1 MGKGYFKMVESV
13 SCLSVSLDEW
23 CCINEHSSHVFG
35 TLCSTSDDEQ
45 DREPSTADLLR
56 AKRTARKTRQEAQQ
70 PQAAR
75 GRTPG
80 VSLRLFSHTSVV
92 CL

>member
-13 SCLSVSLDEW
+13 GRSDASLDQQ

-56 AKRTARKTRQEAQQ
+56 AKRTARKERQEAQQ
-70 PQAAR
+70 SAR

-80 VSLRLFSHTSVV
+80 VSLR
-92 CL
+92 